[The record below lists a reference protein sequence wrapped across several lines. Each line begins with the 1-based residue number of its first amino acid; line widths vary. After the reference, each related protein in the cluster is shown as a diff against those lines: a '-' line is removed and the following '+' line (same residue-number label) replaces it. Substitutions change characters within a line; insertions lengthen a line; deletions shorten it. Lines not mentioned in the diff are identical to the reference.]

1 MTNPSLLILL
11 PSPGTV
17 HTPFLTS
24 MIGLTQALQHKK
36 ILFKVATI
44 ELSDIVMSRNYLMSV
59 FLSDERF
66 SHALFVDS
74 DLSFEPE
81 QFFRL
86 LDFDADFVAAVY
98 PDRRA
103 RDAVLQALYEAD
115 GTKPGGRSIQ
125 DISANAMKY
134 LMTIY
139 TKKSEPIDV
148 KKKNG
153 FHTVASLAGGFSL
166 MKRIVPEQMV
176 DNGVAQLLP
185 RTATI
190 PGYENASR
198 FADFFS
204 HLLTDDKEAILGEDQ
219 SFCKRWLV
227 GCGGDIWVDGQSD
240 IRHHGDYVLRGQY
253 AMSAQNLS

>member
-44 ELSDIVMSRNYLMSV
+44 ELFDIVMSRNYLMSV

-103 RDAVLQALYEAD
+103 RDAVLQALYEL
-115 GTKPGGRSIQ
+115 GRWPVRYQ
-125 DISANAMKY
+125 A
-134 LMTIY
+134 
-139 TKKSEPIDV
+139 
-148 KKKNG
+148 
-153 FHTVASLAGGFSL
+153 
-166 MKRIVPEQMV
+166 
-176 DNGVAQLLP
+176 
-185 RTATI
+185 
-190 PGYENASR
+190 
-198 FADFFS
+198 
-204 HLLTDDKEAILGEDQ
+204 
-219 SFCKRWLV
+219 
-227 GCGGDIWVDGQSD
+227 
-240 IRHHGDYVLRGQY
+240 
-253 AMSAQNLS
+253 